1 LGVDVAQ
8 EFGLAAGR
16 YCAFVESGDDR
27 DRDRFVQELER
38 HLVDLYSAAIDL
50 PPGDADGPEAAP
62 SMTSTEFRELERRL
76 SEKLGNSDVYWFMFD
91 PYDDGTL
98 VAATLADDI
107 AGIYGDLKDGFAL
120 LEAGGS
126 PEGAVWEWRFG
137 FEHHWGRHAAHALY
151 AVHVLRH
158 G

>member
-16 YCAFVESGDDR
+16 YCAFVESDDDL

-50 PPGDADGPEAAP
+50 PPGEADGPEAAP
-62 SMTSTEFRELERRL
+62 SMTSTEFGRSNGVCRR
-76 SEKLGNSDVYWFMFD
+76 NSGTATFTGFMFD
-91 PYDDGTL
+91 PYDDGIL

-107 AGIYGDLKDGFAL
+107 AGI
-120 LEAGGS
+120 
-126 PEGAVWEWRFG
+126 
-137 FEHHWGRHAAHALY
+137 
-151 AVHVLRH
+151 
-158 G
+158 